1 MWSHFDLEAAEWHR
15 PAALM
20 KGAEAHTVTLSP
32 QALAILE
39 RAKALRTS
47 ERDCLV
53 FPNRRGDQLSDNAIS
68 KIARPTGYTAHG
80 FRSSFRTWAAER
92 MPSIPEAVAESALAH
107 KIPDK
112 VVRSYQRSKFL
123 EMRRTLLNAWGQY
136 VAGESGKVVQLPLGL
151 AG

>member
-1 MWSHFDLEAAEWHR
+1 
-15 PAALM
+15 
-20 KGAEAHTVTLSP
+20 
-32 QALAILE
+32 
-39 RAKALRTS
+39 
-47 ERDCLV
+47 V
-53 FPNRRGDQLSDNAIS
+53 FPNSRGDQLSDNALS
-68 KIARPTGYTAHG
+68 KIVRPTGYTAHG

-123 EMRRTLLNAWGQY
+123 EMRRTLLDAWGQY

-151 AG
+151 MA